1 MAATAKAVITMAI
14 VFGMAGHAWAGR
26 DCEARQMTAQTLI
39 EGLEQAA
46 LTSQRLE
53 AEHQRSG
60 AQVVLLARA
69 GQDLRSYGL
78 QYSHVGWAYRT
89 ENKQGDPAWRVVHK
103 LNQCGTDTSSIYRQG
118 LGEFFLD
125 NLWRREAAFVVP
137 RQDWQPVLLQ
147 ALSDNRTMLRLHE
160 SHYSLVSY
168 PWSTRYQQSN
178 QWALETMTL
187 ALEPAVRDRQDAQ
200 AWLRLHHYEPTVL
213 RISAMKRLGGR
224 IGSANIAF
232 DDHPGELRWSNRIT
246 TVTADSMFAW
256 LKHEDMSGPVVAI
269 RQVSPSTRSY
279 LER

>member
-1 MAATAKAVITMAI
+1 MKAAVALFTCALV
-14 VFGMAGHAWAGR
+14 AGQAWAGR
-26 DCEARQMTAQTLI
+26 DCETRPMPPQTLI

-46 LTSQRLE
+46 RTAERLE

-78 QYSHVGWAYRT
+78 HYSHVGWAYRIDDVGG
-89 ENKQGDPAWRVVHK
+89 QAVWRVVHK
-103 LNQCGTDTSSIYRQG
+103 LNQCGTDTSAVYRQG

-137 RQDWQPVLLQ
+137 TDAMQ
-147 ALSDNRTMLRLHE
+147 AGLSALMGDNRRLVRLDE
-160 SHYSLVSY
+160 PRYNLVSY

-178 QWALETMTL
+178 QWAVETMTL
-187 ALEPAVRDRQDAQ
+187 AVEPAVRDRRDAQ

-213 RISAMKRLGGR
+213 RISALKRLGGR

-246 TVTADSMFAW
+246 TVTADSVFDWMQGEG
-256 LKHEDMSGPVVAI
+256 LSGPVVAI
-269 RQVSPSTRSY
+269 RSTGRTTPSFQ
-279 LER
+279 EK